1 MNDAPVPMAEDVAGP
16 AVMPLVTFFRCVP
29 QAPLPIRADRSAV
42 GTLPTR
48 AYRFCE
54 AVATASGL
62 GYYIFPPMN
71 FALMWDGLRILW
83 RWAEQ
88 PDWEPLQAVQFPD
101 FRAYFDSIAPDDI
114 KEYAPPFISAMR
126 EPGIV
131 QIWSGL
137 LARTRRNYSL
147 MLRAPVNVPRV
158 QHYEVFEGIIETD
171 RWFGPVFNN
180 FRLSKTDTPVEFNVE
195 EPFMQAIPLAREG
208 YDEALFNDYQLVASL
223 KDLRADEWRAYHDT
237 VVRPNKQEVRPRGQ
251 YAAATRRRRR
261 GARGHAG
268 DG

>member
-1 MNDAPVPMAEDVAGP
+1 MAHEPSQPP
-16 AVMPLVTFFRCVP
+16 AKVTQKPAPLVTFYRFVP
-29 QAPLPIRADRSAV
+29 QAPLPVRADRSAV

-71 FALMWDGLRILW
+71 FSLMWDGMRILW

-88 PDWEPLQAVQFPD
+88 PDWEPLQVVQFPD
-101 FRAYFDSIAPDDI
+101 FRTYFDSLAPDDI
-114 KEYAPPFISAMR
+114 KEFSPPFVSAMR

-137 LARTRRNYSL
+137 AARTRPGVSL
-147 MLRAPVNVPRV
+147 MLRAPINVPRV

-171 RWFGPVFNN
+171 SWFGPVFNN
-180 FRLSKTDTPVEFNVE
+180 FRLTKTDTPVEFNTE
-195 EPFMQAIPLAREG
+195 EPFMQAIPLPREA
-208 YDEALFNDYQLVASL
+208 YDETLYNDYELVSEL
-223 KDLRADEWRAYHDT
+223 KHLREEEWRAFHHT
-237 VVRPNKQEVRPRGQ
+237 VVRPNTQEVRPRGQ
-251 YAAATRRRRR
+251 YAVAARRRRR
-261 GARGHAG
+261 GAKPAA
-268 DG
+268 DN